1 MVFAL
6 PLIVMCTQQTSLSIK
21 QKRIAMDYFIL
32 TDNSFF
38 RLIRGE
44 AGIDLQSAY
53 QDFVVQVINLCEQA
67 DDGYK
72 AVALTYAETELQFV
86 SGVSEDIDLCA
97 RKALAFVQKMLK
109 LITDGKVI
117 NFADEEKRISS
128 GLRWTGQ
135 NTDFIELIYGLHTM
149 KCINDGEVSLKDML
163 TTFMQ
168 FLDFEKPLANCYITY
183 RDVKMR
189 KLDNRATFL
198 QEMTN
203 ELNWRMK
210 EDDRKQATRR

>member
-1 MVFAL
+1 
-6 PLIVMCTQQTSLSIK
+6 
-21 QKRIAMDYFIL
+21 MDYFIL
-32 TDNSFF
+32 TETSLFK
-38 RLIRGE
+38 LIRGE
-44 AGIDLQSAY
+44 SEIDPNAAY
-53 QDFVVQVINLCEQA
+53 QDFVVQVIDLCKQP

-72 AVALTYAETELQFV
+72 AVALTCAETELQFV
-86 SGVSEDIDLCA
+86 SGVSAEIDLYA
-97 RKALAFVQKMLK
+97 KKALTFVQKMLK

-117 NFADEEKRISS
+117 SFASEEKNAPS

-135 NTDFIELIYGLHTM
+135 NTDFIELIYGLHTK
-149 KCINDGEVSLKDML
+149 KCINEGDVSLKDML

-198 QEMTN
+198 QEMAN

-210 EDDRKQATRR
+210 EDDRKQAARR

>member
-1 MVFAL
+1 
-6 PLIVMCTQQTSLSIK
+6 
-21 QKRIAMDYFIL
+21 MDYFIL
-32 TDNSFF
+32 TETSLFK
-38 RLIRGE
+38 LIRGE
-44 AGIDLQSAY
+44 SEIDPNAAY
-53 QDFVVQVINLCEQA
+53 QDFVVQVIDLCKQP

-72 AVALTYAETELQFV
+72 AVALTCAEAELQFV
-86 SGVSEDIDLCA
+86 SGVSAEIDLYA
-97 RKALAFVQKMLK
+97 KKALTFVQKMLK

-117 NFADEEKRISS
+117 SFASEEKNAPS

-135 NTDFIELIYGLHTM
+135 NTDFIELIYGLHTK
-149 KCINDGEVSLKDML
+149 KCINEGDVSLKDML

-210 EDDRKQATRR
+210 EDDRKQAARR

>member
-1 MVFAL
+1 
-6 PLIVMCTQQTSLSIK
+6 
-21 QKRIAMDYFIL
+21 MDYFIL
-32 TDNSFF
+32 TETSLF

-44 AGIDLQSAY
+44 KKISPDAAY
-53 QDFVVQVINLCEQA
+53 QDFVVQVIELCKQP

-72 AVALTYAETELQFV
+72 AVALTCAETELQFV
-86 SGVSEDIDLCA
+86 SGVTKDIDLCVK
-97 RKALAFVQKMLK
+97 KALAFVQKMLK
-109 LITDGKVI
+109 LVIDGKVI
-117 NFADEEKRISS
+117 TFTHEEKRQSS

-149 KCINDGEVSLKDML
+149 KCINDGDVSLKDLL

-168 FLDFEKPLANCYITY
+168 FLDFEKPLANCYIPY
-183 RDVKMR
+183 RDVKLR

-210 EDDRKQATRR
+210 EDDRKQAARR

>member
-1 MVFAL
+1 
-6 PLIVMCTQQTSLSIK
+6 
-21 QKRIAMDYFIL
+21 MDYFIL
-32 TDNSFF
+32 TDNSLF

-44 AGIDLQSAY
+44 EKIDPNAAY
-53 QDFVVQVINLCEQA
+53 QDFVVQVIDLCKQA

-72 AVALTYAETELQFV
+72 AVALTCAETELQFV
-86 SGVSEDIDLCA
+86 SGVSEDTDLCA
-97 RKALAFVQKMLK
+97 KKALAFVQKMIK
-109 LITDGKVI
+109 FVTDGKMI
-117 NFADEEKRISS
+117 TFTNEEKRISS

-135 NTDFIELIYGLHTM
+135 NTDFIELIYGLHTK

-168 FLDFEKPLANCYITY
+168 FLNFEKPLANCYITY

-198 QEMTN
+198 QEMAN

-210 EDDRKQATRR
+210 EDDRKQAARR

>member
-1 MVFAL
+1 
-6 PLIVMCTQQTSLSIK
+6 
-21 QKRIAMDYFIL
+21 MDYFIL
-32 TDNSFF
+32 TETSLF
-38 RLIRGE
+38 RLIRGKE
-44 AGIDLQSAY
+44 KIDPNAAY
-53 QDFVVQVINLCEQA
+53 QDFVVQVIDLCKQA
-67 DDGYK
+67 DDSYK
-72 AVALTYAETELQFV
+72 AVALTCAETELQFV
-86 SGVSEDIDLCA
+86 SGVSAEIDLCTK
-97 RKALAFVQKMLK
+97 KALAFVQKMLK

-117 NFADEEKRISS
+117 TFTHEEKRISS
-128 GLRWTGQ
+128 GL
-135 NTDFIELIYGLHTM
+135 HTK

-168 FLDFEKPLANCYITY
+168 FLDFEKPLTNCYITY

-210 EDDRKQATRR
+210 EDDRKQAARR

>member
-1 MVFAL
+1 
-6 PLIVMCTQQTSLSIK
+6 
-21 QKRIAMDYFIL
+21 MDYFIL
-32 TDNSFF
+32 TETSLF
-38 RLIRGE
+38 RLIRGKE
-44 AGIDLQSAY
+44 KIDPNAAY
-53 QDFVVQVINLCEQA
+53 QDFVVQVIDLCKQA

-72 AVALTYAETELQFV
+72 AVALTCAETELQFV

-97 RKALAFVQKMLK
+97 KKALAFVQTMIKFV
-109 LITDGKVI
+109 TDGKMI
-117 NFADEEKRISS
+117 TFTNEEKRTSS

-135 NTDFIELIYGLHTM
+135 NTDFIELIYGLHTK
-149 KCINDGEVSLKDML
+149 KCINDGEVSLKDIL

-210 EDDRKQATRR
+210 EDDRKQAARR

>member
-1 MVFAL
+1 
-6 PLIVMCTQQTSLSIK
+6 
-21 QKRIAMDYFIL
+21 MDYFIL
-32 TDNSFF
+32 TETSLFG
-38 RLIRGE
+38 LIRGE
-44 AGIDLQSAY
+44 KNISLDAAY
-53 QDFVVQVINLCEQA
+53 QDFARQVIELCKQP
-67 DDGYK
+67 DNGYK
-72 AVALTYAETELQFV
+72 AVALTCAETELQFV
-86 SGVSEDIDLCA
+86 SGVSEEINLCA
-97 RKALAFVQKMLK
+97 KKALAFVQKILK
-109 LITDGKVI
+109 LVTDGKI
-117 NFADEEKRISS
+117 QTFPQEEKRASS

-135 NTDFIELIYGLHTM
+135 NTDFIELIYGLHTK
-149 KCINDGEVSLKDML
+149 KCINDGEASLKDML

-210 EDDRKQATRR
+210 EDERKQAARR

>member
-1 MVFAL
+1 
-6 PLIVMCTQQTSLSIK
+6 
-21 QKRIAMDYFIL
+21 MDYFIL
-32 TDNSFF
+32 TETSLF
-38 RLIRGE
+38 RLIRGKE
-44 AGIDLQSAY
+44 KIDPNAAY
-53 QDFVVQVINLCEQA
+53 QDFVVQVIDLCKQA

-72 AVALTYAETELQFV
+72 AVALTCAETELQFV
-86 SGVSEDIDLCA
+86 SGVSAEIDLYA
-97 RKALAFVQKMLK
+97 KKALTFVQKMLK

-117 NFADEEKRISS
+117 SFASEEKNAPS

-135 NTDFIELIYGLHTM
+135 NTDFIELIYGLHTK
-149 KCINDGEVSLKDML
+149 KCINEGDVSLKDML

-210 EDDRKQATRR
+210 EDDRKQAARR

>member
-1 MVFAL
+1 
-6 PLIVMCTQQTSLSIK
+6 
-21 QKRIAMDYFIL
+21 MDYFIL
-32 TDNSFF
+32 TDNSLF

-44 AGIDLQSAY
+44 EKIDPNTAY
-53 QDFVVQVINLCEQA
+53 QDFVVQVIDLCKQA

-72 AVALTYAETELQFV
+72 AVALTCAETELQFV

-97 RKALAFVQKMLK
+97 KKALAFVQKMLK
-109 LITDGKVI
+109 LVTGGKMITFT
-117 NFADEEKRISS
+117 NEEKRISS

-135 NTDFIELIYGLHTM
+135 NTDFIELIYGLHTK

-210 EDDRKQATRR
+210 EDDRKQAARR

>member
-1 MVFAL
+1 
-6 PLIVMCTQQTSLSIK
+6 
-21 QKRIAMDYFIL
+21 MDYFIL
-32 TDNSFF
+32 TETSLF
-38 RLIRGE
+38 RLIRGKE
-44 AGIDLQSAY
+44 KIDPNAAY
-53 QDFVVQVINLCEQA
+53 QDFVVQVIDLCKHA
-67 DDGYK
+67 DDSYK
-72 AVALTYAETELQFV
+72 AVALTCAETELQFV
-86 SGVSEDIDLCA
+86 SGVSAEIDLCTK
-97 RKALAFVQKMLK
+97 KALAFVQKMLK

-117 NFADEEKRISS
+117 TFTGEEKRISS

-135 NTDFIELIYGLHTM
+135 NTDFIELIYGLHTK

-168 FLDFEKPLANCYITY
+168 FLDFEKPLTNCYITY

-210 EDDRKQATRR
+210 EDDRKQAARR

>member
-1 MVFAL
+1 
-6 PLIVMCTQQTSLSIK
+6 
-21 QKRIAMDYFIL
+21 MDYFIL
-32 TDNSFF
+32 TETSLF
-38 RLIRGE
+38 RLIRGKE
-44 AGIDLQSAY
+44 KIDPNAAY
-53 QDFVVQVINLCEQA
+53 QDFVVQVIELCKQP

-72 AVALTYAETELQFV
+72 AVALTCAETELQFV
-86 SGVSEDIDLCA
+86 SDVSEDINLCVK
-97 RKALAFVQKMLK
+97 KALAFVQKMLQFV
-109 LITDGKVI
+109 TDGKMQT
-117 NFADEEKRISS
+117 FPQEEKRVSS

-135 NTDFIELIYGLHTM
+135 NTDFIELIYGLHSM

-210 EDDRKQATRR
+210 EDDRKQAARR

>member
-1 MVFAL
+1 
-6 PLIVMCTQQTSLSIK
+6 
-21 QKRIAMDYFIL
+21 MDYFIL
-32 TDNSFF
+32 TDNSLF

-44 AGIDLQSAY
+44 EKIDPNAAY
-53 QDFVVQVINLCEQA
+53 QDFVVQVIELCKQP
-67 DDGYK
+67 DDGYN
-72 AVALTYAETELQFV
+72 AVALTCAETELQFV

-97 RKALAFVQKMLK
+97 KKALAFVQKMLK
-109 LITDGKVI
+109 LVTDGKMI
-117 NFADEEKRISS
+117 TFTNEEKRTSS

-135 NTDFIELIYGLHTM
+135 NTDFIELIYGLHTK

-210 EDDRKQATRR
+210 EDDRKQAARR

>member
-1 MVFAL
+1 
-6 PLIVMCTQQTSLSIK
+6 
-21 QKRIAMDYFIL
+21 MDYFIL
-32 TDNSFF
+32 TDNSLF

-44 AGIDLQSAY
+44 EKIDPNTAY
-53 QDFVVQVINLCEQA
+53 QDFVVQVIDLCKQA

-72 AVALTYAETELQFV
+72 AVALTCAETELQFV
-86 SGVSEDIDLCA
+86 SGVSAEIDLCA
-97 RKALAFVQKMLK
+97 KKALAFVQKMLK
-109 LITDGKVI
+109 LVTEGKMITFT
-117 NFADEEKRISS
+117 NEEKRISS

-135 NTDFIELIYGLHTM
+135 NTDFIELIYGLHTK

-210 EDDRKQATRR
+210 EDDRKQAARR

>member
-1 MVFAL
+1 
-6 PLIVMCTQQTSLSIK
+6 
-21 QKRIAMDYFIL
+21 MDYFIL
-32 TDNSFF
+32 TETSLF
-38 RLIRGE
+38 RLIRGKE
-44 AGIDLQSAY
+44 KIDPNAAY
-53 QDFVVQVINLCEQA
+53 QDFVVQVIDLCKQA

-72 AVALTYAETELQFV
+72 TVALTCAETELQFV
-86 SGVSEDIDLCA
+86 SGVSAEIDLYA
-97 RKALAFVQKMLK
+97 KKALTFVQKMLK

-117 NFADEEKRISS
+117 SFASEEKNAPS

-135 NTDFIELIYGLHTM
+135 NTDFIELIYGLHTK
-149 KCINDGEVSLKDML
+149 KCINEGDVSLKDML

-210 EDDRKQATRR
+210 EDDRKQAARR

>member
-1 MVFAL
+1 
-6 PLIVMCTQQTSLSIK
+6 
-21 QKRIAMDYFIL
+21 MDYFIL
-32 TDNSFF
+32 TETSLF

-44 AGIDLQSAY
+44 KKISPDAAY
-53 QDFVVQVINLCEQA
+53 QDFARQVIELCKQS

-72 AVALTYAETELQFV
+72 AVALTCAETELQFV
-86 SGVSEDIDLCA
+86 SGITKDIDLCA
-97 RKALAFVQKMLK
+97 KKALAFVQKMLK

-117 NFADEEKRISS
+117 TFTHEEKRISS

-135 NTDFIELIYGLHTM
+135 NTDFIELIYGLHTK
-149 KCINDGEVSLKDML
+149 KCINAGEVSLKDML

-210 EDDRKQATRR
+210 EDDRKQAARR

>member
-1 MVFAL
+1 
-6 PLIVMCTQQTSLSIK
+6 
-21 QKRIAMDYFIL
+21 MDYFIL
-32 TDNSFF
+32 TDNSLF

-44 AGIDLQSAY
+44 EKIDPNTAY
-53 QDFVVQVINLCEQA
+53 QDFVVQVIDLCKQA

-72 AVALTYAETELQFV
+72 AVALTCAETELQFV
-86 SGVSEDIDLCA
+86 SGVSAEIDLCA
-97 RKALAFVQKMLK
+97 KKALAFVQKMLK
-109 LITDGKVI
+109 LVTDGKMI
-117 NFADEEKRISS
+117 TFTNEEKRISS

-135 NTDFIELIYGLHTM
+135 NTDFIELIYGLHTK
-149 KCINDGEVSLKDML
+149 KCINDGDVSLKDML

-210 EDDRKQATRR
+210 EDDRKQAARR

>member
-1 MVFAL
+1 
-6 PLIVMCTQQTSLSIK
+6 
-21 QKRIAMDYFIL
+21 MDYFIL
-32 TDNSFF
+32 TETSLF

-44 AGIDLQSAY
+44 EKIDPNAAY
-53 QDFVVQVINLCEQA
+53 QEFVVQVIDLCKQA

-72 AVALTYAETELQFV
+72 AVGLTCAETELQFV
-86 SGVSEDIDLCA
+86 SGVSAEIDLCA
-97 RKALAFVQKMLK
+97 KKALAFVQKMLK
-109 LITDGKVI
+109 LVTDGKI
-117 NFADEEKRISS
+117 QTFAQEEKRASS

-135 NTDFIELIYGLHTM
+135 NTDFIELIYGLHTK

-198 QEMTN
+198 QEMAN

-210 EDDRKQATRR
+210 EDDRKQAARR

>member
-1 MVFAL
+1 M
-6 PLIVMCTQQTSLSIK
+6 
-21 QKRIAMDYFIL
+21 
-32 TDNSFF
+32 
-38 RLIRGE
+38 
-44 AGIDLQSAY
+44 
-53 QDFVVQVINLCEQA
+53 QVINLCGQA
-67 DDGYK
+67 DNGYK
-72 AVALTYAETELQFV
+72 AVALTYAETELQFADGLSDEIKHYV
-86 SGVSEDIDLCA
+86 K
-97 RKALAFVQKMLK
+97 KAQAFVQKMQRLVTGDQP
-109 LITDGKVI
+109 ITLTH
-117 NFADEEKRISS
+117 EEKKTPS

-135 NTDFIELIYGLHTM
+135 NTDFIELIYGLHTK

-210 EDDRKQATRR
+210 EDDRKQAARR

>member
-1 MVFAL
+1 M
-6 PLIVMCTQQTSLSIK
+6 TETSL
-21 QKRIAMDYFIL
+21 
-32 TDNSFF
+32 F

-44 AGIDLQSAY
+44 KKISPDAAY
-53 QDFVVQVINLCEQA
+53 QDFVVQVIELCKQP

-72 AVALTYAETELQFV
+72 AVALTCAETELQFV
-86 SGVSEDIDLCA
+86 SGVTKDIDLCVK
-97 RKALAFVQKMLK
+97 KALAFVQKMLK
-109 LITDGKVI
+109 LVIDGKVI
-117 NFADEEKRISS
+117 TFTHEEKRQSS

-149 KCINDGEVSLKDML
+149 KCINDGDVSLKDLL

-210 EDDRKQATRR
+210 EDDRKQAARR

>member
-1 MVFAL
+1 
-6 PLIVMCTQQTSLSIK
+6 
-21 QKRIAMDYFIL
+21 MDYFIL
-32 TDNSFF
+32 TETSLF

-44 AGIDLQSAY
+44 SEIEPNAAY
-53 QDFVVQVINLCEQA
+53 QDFVVQVIELCKQP

-72 AVALTYAETELQFV
+72 AVALTCAETELQFV
-86 SGVSEDIDLCA
+86 SGVTKDIDLCIK
-97 RKALAFVQKMLK
+97 KALAFVQKMLK
-109 LITDGKVI
+109 LITDGKI
-117 NFADEEKRISS
+117 ITFSQEERNVPSE
-128 GLRWTGQ
+128 LRWTGQ
-135 NTDFIELIYGLHTM
+135 NTDFIELIYGLHTK
-149 KCINDGEVSLKDML
+149 KCINDGKVSLKDML

-210 EDDRKQATRR
+210 EDDRKQAARR

>member
-1 MVFAL
+1 
-6 PLIVMCTQQTSLSIK
+6 
-21 QKRIAMDYFIL
+21 MDYFIL
-32 TDNSFF
+32 TETSLF

-44 AGIDLQSAY
+44 EKIDPNAAY
-53 QDFVVQVINLCEQA
+53 QDFVVQVIELCKQP

-72 AVALTYAETELQFV
+72 AVALTCAETELQFV
-86 SGVSEDIDLCA
+86 SDVSEDINLCVK
-97 RKALAFVQKMLK
+97 KALAFVQKMVK
-109 LITDGKVI
+109 FVTDGKMQT
-117 NFADEEKRISS
+117 FAQEEKRASS

-135 NTDFIELIYGLHTM
+135 NTDFIELIYGLHSK

-210 EDDRKQATRR
+210 EDDRKQAARR

>member
-1 MVFAL
+1 
-6 PLIVMCTQQTSLSIK
+6 
-21 QKRIAMDYFIL
+21 MDYFIL
-32 TDNSFF
+32 TETSLFG
-38 RLIRGE
+38 LIRGDKNISTD
-44 AGIDLQSAY
+44 AAY
-53 QDFVVQVINLCEQA
+53 QDFVVQVIELCKQP
-67 DDGYK
+67 DNGYK
-72 AVALTYAETELQFV
+72 AVALTCAETELQFV

-97 RKALAFVQKMLK
+97 KKALAFVQKMLK
-109 LITDGKVI
+109 LVTDDKI
-117 NFADEEKRISS
+117 QTFAQEEKRASS

-135 NTDFIELIYGLHTM
+135 NTDFIELIYGLHTK

-163 TTFMQ
+163 TMFMQ

-198 QEMTN
+198 QEMAN

-210 EDDRKQATRR
+210 EDDRKQVARR

>member
-1 MVFAL
+1 MQV
-6 PLIVMCTQQTSLSIK
+6 
-21 QKRIAMDYFIL
+21 
-32 TDNSFF
+32 
-38 RLIRGE
+38 
-44 AGIDLQSAY
+44 IDL
-53 QDFVVQVINLCEQA
+53 CKHA

-72 AVALTYAETELQFV
+72 AVALTCAETELQFV
-86 SGVSEDIDLCA
+86 SGVSAEIDLCTK
-97 RKALAFVQKMLK
+97 KALAFVQKMLK

-117 NFADEEKRISS
+117 TFTHEEKRISS

-135 NTDFIELIYGLHTM
+135 NTDFIELIYGLHTK

-210 EDDRKQATRR
+210 EDDRKQAARR

>member
-1 MVFAL
+1 
-6 PLIVMCTQQTSLSIK
+6 
-21 QKRIAMDYFIL
+21 MDYFIL

-44 AGIDLQSAY
+44 AGIDLQTAY
-53 QDFVVQVINLCEQA
+53 QDFVVQVINLCKQA

-97 RKALAFVQKMLK
+97 KKALAFIQKMLK

-117 NFADEEKRISS
+117 TFTHEEERQSS

-135 NTDFIELIYGLHTM
+135 NTDFIELIYGLHTT

-168 FLDFEKPLANCYITY
+168 FLNFEKPLANCYITY

-210 EDDRKQATRR
+210 EDDRKQAARR

>member
-1 MVFAL
+1 
-6 PLIVMCTQQTSLSIK
+6 
-21 QKRIAMDYFIL
+21 MDYFIL
-32 TDNSFF
+32 TETSLFK
-38 RLIRGE
+38 LIRGE
-44 AGIDLQSAY
+44 SEIDPNAAY
-53 QDFVVQVINLCEQA
+53 QDFVVQVINLCKQP

-72 AVALTYAETELQFV
+72 AVALTCAETELQFV
-86 SGVSEDIDLCA
+86 SGVSAEIDLYA
-97 RKALAFVQKMLK
+97 KKALTFVQKMLK

-117 NFADEEKRISS
+117 SFASEEKNAPS

-135 NTDFIELIYGLHTM
+135 NTDFIELIYGLHTK
-149 KCINDGEVSLKDML
+149 KCINEGDVSLKDML

-168 FLDFEKPLANCYITY
+168 FLDFEKPLTNCYITY

-210 EDDRKQATRR
+210 EDDRKQAARR

>member
-1 MVFAL
+1 
-6 PLIVMCTQQTSLSIK
+6 
-21 QKRIAMDYFIL
+21 MDYFIL

-38 RLIRGE
+38 RLINGE
-44 AGIDLQSAY
+44 SGISPAVAY
-53 QDFVVQVINLCEQA
+53 QDFVVQVINLCGQT
-67 DDGYK
+67 DNGYK
-72 AVALTYAETELQFV
+72 AVALTYAETELQFADCV
-86 SGVSEDIDLCA
+86 SDEIN
-97 RKALAFVQKMLK
+97 RYIKKAQAFVQKMQRLVTGDQP
-109 LITDGKVI
+109 ITLTH
-117 NFADEEKRISS
+117 EEKKMSS

-135 NTDFIELIYGLHTM
+135 NTDFIELIYGLHTK

-210 EDDRKQATRR
+210 EDDRKQAARR

>member
-1 MVFAL
+1 
-6 PLIVMCTQQTSLSIK
+6 
-21 QKRIAMDYFIL
+21 MDYFIL
-32 TDNSFF
+32 TETSLF

-44 AGIDLQSAY
+44 SEIEPNAAY
-53 QDFVVQVINLCEQA
+53 QDFVVQVIELCKQP

-72 AVALTYAETELQFV
+72 AVALTCAETELQFV
-86 SGVSEDIDLCA
+86 SGVTKDIDLCIK
-97 RKALAFVQKMLK
+97 KALAFVQKMLK
-109 LITDGKVI
+109 LITDGKI
-117 NFADEEKRISS
+117 ITFSQEERNVPSE
-128 GLRWTGQ
+128 LRWTGQ
-135 NTDFIELIYGLHTM
+135 NTDFIELIYGLHTK
-149 KCINDGEVSLKDML
+149 KCINDGKVSLKDML

-183 RDVKMR
+183 RDVKIR

-210 EDDRKQATRR
+210 EDDRKQAARR

>member
-1 MVFAL
+1 
-6 PLIVMCTQQTSLSIK
+6 
-21 QKRIAMDYFIL
+21 MDYFIL
-32 TDNSFF
+32 TDTSLFG
-38 RLIRGE
+38 LIRGDKNISTD
-44 AGIDLQSAY
+44 AAY
-53 QDFVVQVINLCEQA
+53 QDFVVQVIELCKQP
-67 DDGYK
+67 DNGYK
-72 AVALTYAETELQFV
+72 AVALTCAETELQFV

-97 RKALAFVQKMLK
+97 KKALAFVQKILK
-109 LITDGKVI
+109 LVTDGKI
-117 NFADEEKRISS
+117 QTFSQEEKRASS

-135 NTDFIELIYGLHTM
+135 NTDFIELIYGLHTK

-198 QEMTN
+198 QEMAN

-210 EDDRKQATRR
+210 EDDRKQAARR

>member
-1 MVFAL
+1 
-6 PLIVMCTQQTSLSIK
+6 
-21 QKRIAMDYFIL
+21 MDYFIL
-32 TDNSFF
+32 TDNSLF

-44 AGIDLQSAY
+44 EKIDPNTAY
-53 QDFVVQVINLCEQA
+53 QDFVVQVIDLCKQA

-72 AVALTYAETELQFV
+72 AVALTCAETELQFV

-97 RKALAFVQKMLK
+97 KKALAFVQKMLK
-109 LITDGKVI
+109 LVTDGKMI
-117 NFADEEKRISS
+117 TFTNEEKRISS

-135 NTDFIELIYGLHTM
+135 NTDFIELIYGLHTK

-210 EDDRKQATRR
+210 EDDRKQAARR